1 MWFWSFPT
9 ARFTSHAILVA
20 SPRLSLGKACECSGN
35 PRQIA
40 RTYEIQVTL
49 TGVWRYISLL
59 SGYVVELN
67 NVEHKLRRW
76 QILQRIATM
85 TTLEF

>member
-1 MWFWSFPT
+1 MFWSFQQPALPRT
-9 ARFTSHAILVA
+9 LFSSLL
-20 SPRLSLGKACECSGN
+20 PRLSLGKACECFGN

-40 RTYEIQVTL
+40 RADEIQVTV
-49 TGVWRYISLL
+49 TGVWSCVSLI

-76 QILQRIATM
+76 QTLQRIATM